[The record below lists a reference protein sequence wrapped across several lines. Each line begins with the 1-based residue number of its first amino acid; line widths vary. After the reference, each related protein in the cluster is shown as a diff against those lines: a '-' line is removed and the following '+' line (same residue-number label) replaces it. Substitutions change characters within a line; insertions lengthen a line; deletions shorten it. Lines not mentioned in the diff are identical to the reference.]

1 MLKVKELQEKLEL
14 TDLAV
19 GNGDTEVSGCYI
31 GDLMS
36 LAMAKLEE
44 NNVWITIQSNIN
56 VVAVAVLKEAGCVIL
71 ADGTLTDAD
80 TVKKAEEENLSLFT
94 TQKSAYETAIA
105 LGEIGI

>member
-1 MLKVKELQEKLEL
+1 MLKVKELQERMEL
-14 TDLAV
+14 TALAV
-19 GNGDTEVSGCYI
+19 GSGDAEVSGCYI

-44 NNVWITIQSNIN
+44 NNAWITIQSNIN

-71 ADGTLTDAD
+71 ADGTLPDTD